1 MSQYVMNV
9 KTMTIRVASVA
20 KKRVGRGELN
30 LMPLDQLMNGSMT
43 CVQSRRYHPD
53 AAVRGGRA
61 MACVMLLLVEN
72 FLLEP

>member
-1 MSQYVMNV
+1 MNV
-9 KTMTIRVASVA
+9 KTMAIRVASVA

-30 LMPLDQLMNGSMT
+30 LMPLNQLMNEGMT
-43 CVQSRRYHPD
+43 CVQSCRYHPD

-61 MACVMLLLVEN
+61 MAWVMLLLVEN